1 MHGLVVK
8 EDVKYMID
16 VKAIIRQFT
25 IAPNEDKLHM
35 VVGDTKKEHSEVVKR
50 RSTDNTMD
58 KPK

>member
-8 EDVKYMID
+8 EGVKYITD

-35 VVGDTKKEHSEVVKR
+35 IVGDTKKSIRKL
-50 RSTDNTMD
+50 
-58 KPK
+58 